1 MDSRSKGKRGLPKGF
16 PFKGDIEVNNL
27 HSTKLFFPKEQSESM
42 LADKRNVSKQLRSF
56 VIIRGYSEPLGFDLI
71 DNVLMQ
77 RDFIID

>member
-1 MDSRSKGKRGLPKGF
+1 MDSRTKSKRGLPKGF
-16 PFKGDIEVNNL
+16 PFKGDIEVNNI
-27 HSTKLFFPKEQSESM
+27 HSTKLFFPKEQSGNM

>member
-1 MDSRSKGKRGLPKGF
+1 MDNRSKGKRGLPKGF

-27 HSTKLFFPKEQSESM
+27 HSTKLFFPNEQSGSM

-56 VIIRGYSEPLGFDLI
+56 VISKGYSEPLGFDFI
-71 DNVLMQ
+71 DNILMQ